1 MVSFFVV
8 LIQSVAAAE
17 GEAREGGN
25 GAGAGWQGGE
35 MVKAEL
41 LQKEEP
47 SKGKGTSRDSHG

>member
-1 MVSFFVV
+1 LSKESFISIHVVRFFVVVVVV

-17 GEAREGGN
+17 GEAHEGSN

-41 LQKEEP
+41 PE
-47 SKGKGTSRDSHG
+47 

>member
-1 MVSFFVV
+1 M

-17 GEAREGGN
+17 GEAHEGSN

-41 LQKEEP
+41 PE
-47 SKGKGTSRDSHG
+47 